1 MKPERISLLV
11 ALSLSL
17 APVSASPQ
25 GGGRSAPAA
34 CSLLSATDLAALT
47 GRKELANA
55 KPIGGTGD
63 EPGATNCGYV
73 GTSLQVEVQPLPS
86 VDAFDA
92 AAARR
97 VKAGE
102 FQPATGVGDAA
113 WFRINKPASQYGVVV
128 RVGATMLT
136 LGMDMKEA
144 GTADQ
149 AREVLMRIAAHAA
162 RGLPR

>member
-1 MKPERISLLV
+1 MRPARIPLVV

-17 APVSASPQ
+17 VPALAGSQQGKAAPT
-25 GGGRSAPAA
+25 A
-34 CSLLSATDLAALT
+34 CSLLSAADLATLT

-55 KPIGGTGD
+55 RTIAGRGD
-63 EPGATNCGYV
+63 EPGATSCGYV
-73 GTSLQVEVQPLPS
+73 GTSLMVEVQPLQS

-113 WFRINKPASQYGVVV
+113 WFRINRPASEYGAVV
-128 RVGATMLT
+128 RVGAAMLT

-149 AREVLMRIAAHAA
+149 AREMLMRIAAHAA